1 MAKSTTSIAA
11 PSSKNAWA
19 GPLVYLTMLAV
30 GVIAFLLIRS
40 VGETLQA
47 PANVANEVAQAERA
61 IPKVDVVFHVLAT
74 LAAIVT
80 LGIFFGRVLR
90 YFGQPPVIGEV
101 LAGIVLGPSLLG
113 LLSPELASFFVPN
126 AEQDPAG
133 VVVSALTAVSR
144 LGIVL
149 YMFLVGLELNLPEL
163 RHKAHAAVA
172 ISHASILAPFVL
184 GAALALWIYPRVS
197 SADVAFTSF
206 ALFMGAAMA
215 ITAFP
220 VLARILTDQKL
231 DKTEL
236 GTLALSCA
244 AADDVTAWCLLA
256 FVIGMAQ
263 SQLSE
268 ALFVVTGAVT
278 YVAVMLLVVRPL
290 LHKILAR
297 FEDQEFPSWM
307 LPAVLV
313 AIIISGLITKTIG
326 IHTLFG
332 GFIMG
337 VVLSSNDRL
346 NEVLRAK
353 LHDLATILLLPAFFA
368 ITGLRTQITLLNSAE
383 DWLLTGLIIVVATLG
398 KFGGTLAAARLTGLS
413 WRDSSALGILMNTRG
428 LMELIA
434 LNIGLEIGVISPRL
448 FAMMVIMALVT
459 TLATAPLLHWLWGP
473 EHRKIRPAVSH
484 T

>member
-1 MAKSTTSIAA
+1 MSKSTASAAAGPARINWVGPLIYLSMIAA
-11 PSSKNAWA
+11 
-19 GPLVYLTMLAV
+19 GIV
-30 GVIAFLLIRS
+30 AFMLIRS

-47 PANVANEVAQAERA
+47 PAVVANDVAQSAKA
-61 IPKVDVVFHVLAT
+61 GPKVDVVIHVLAT

-80 LGIFFGRVLR
+80 MGIFFGRVLR

-113 LLSPELASFFVPN
+113 AVSPELANFFVPSPAN
-126 AEQDPAG
+126 DPAG
-133 VVVSALTAVSR
+133 VVVNALTAVSR

-163 RHKAHAAVA
+163 RNKAHAAVA

-220 VLARILTDQKL
+220 VLARILTDQKV

-236 GTLALSCA
+236 GIVALSCA
-244 AADDVTAWCLLA
+244 ATDDVTAWCLLA
-256 FVIGMAQ
+256 FVIGMAE
-263 SQLSE
+263 SQISE
-268 ALFVVTGAVT
+268 ALLVIVGAVT
-278 YVAVMLLVVRPL
+278 YVAVMLLLVRPL
-290 LHKILAR
+290 FNRFLAR
-297 FEDQEFPSWM
+297 WTDEEFPSWV

-313 AIIISGLITKTIG
+313 AIMISGIITKTIG

-337 VVLSSNDRL
+337 VVLSSNERL
-346 NEVLRAK
+346 REMLHAK
-353 LHDLATILLLPAFFA
+353 LYDLATILLLPAFFA
-368 ITGLRTQITLLNSAE
+368 ISGLRTQISLLNTWE
-383 DWLLTGLIIVVATLG
+383 DWMLTALIILVATIG
-398 KFGGTLAAARLTGLS
+398 KFGGTLAAARMTGMN
-413 WRDSSALGILMNTRG
+413 WRDSSILGVLMNTRG

-459 TLATAPLLHWLWGP
+459 TVATAPLLHWLWGP
-473 EHRKIRPAVSH
+473 ELRRARSAVSH

>member
-1 MAKSTTSIAA
+1 M
-11 PSSKNAWA
+11 
-19 GPLVYLTMLAV
+19 GPLVYLAMLGASV
-30 GVIAFLLIRS
+30 GAFLLIRA
-40 VGETLQA
+40 VGETLHA
-47 PANVANEVAQAERA
+47 PGVLINEVAQAERDVH
-61 IPKVDVVFHVLAT
+61 KVDVVFHVLAT
-74 LAAIVT
+74 LAAIVA
-80 LGIFFGRVLR
+80 LGIVFGRVLR
-90 YFGQPPVIGEV
+90 YLGQPPVIGEV

-113 LLSPELASFFVPN
+113 AFSPELASFFIPTLQ
-126 AEQDPAG
+126 QDPAG

-184 GAALALWIYPRVS
+184 GAALALWIYPRVA

-236 GTLALSCA
+236 GMLALSCA
-244 AADDVTAWCLLA
+244 ATDDVSAWCLLA

-263 SQLSE
+263 AQISD
-268 ALFVVTGAVT
+268 ALFVVSGAVS

-290 LHKILAR
+290 VHRLLAKFAGR
-297 FEDQEFPSWM
+297 EFPTW
-307 LPAVLV
+307 LFPTVLV
-313 AIIISGLITKTIG
+313 AIMTSALITKSIG
-326 IHTLFG
+326 IHSLFG

-368 ITGLRTQITLLNSAE
+368 ITGLRTEITLLSTPE
-383 DWLLTGLIIVVATLG
+383 DWLLTALIIVVATLG

-413 WRDSSALGILMNTRG
+413 WRDSSALGVLMNTRG

-448 FAMMVIMALVT
+448 FAMMVVMALVT
-459 TLATAPLLHWLWGP
+459 TVITAPLLHWLWGT
-473 EHRKIRPAVSH
+473 EIRRVRAAASH

>member
-1 MAKSTTSIAA
+1 M
-11 PSSKNAWA
+11 SKNTASIELRTERFNWA
-19 GPLVYLTMLAV
+19 GPLIYCLMIGAGIV
-30 GVIAFLLIRS
+30 AFLANNS
-40 VGETLQA
+40 FGVTLDA
-47 PANVANEVAQAERA
+47 PANLGSEVARSEKV
-61 IPKVDVVFHVLAT
+61 PKVDVVFHVLAT

-80 LGIFFGRVLR
+80 LGIIFGRILR
-90 YFGQPPVIGEV
+90 AFGQPPVIGEV

-113 LLSPELASFFVPN
+113 ALSPELANFFVPN
-126 AEQDPAG
+126 AASDPAG
-133 VVVSALTAVSR
+133 VVVNALTAVSR
-144 LGIVL
+144 LGIVI

-163 RHKAHAAVA
+163 RNKAHSALA
-172 ISHASILAPFVL
+172 ISHASILLPFVL

-220 VLARILTDQKL
+220 VLARILTDQNV

-236 GTLALSCA
+236 GVMALSCA
-244 AADDVTAWCLLA
+244 ATDDVTAWCLLA
-256 FVIGMAQ
+256 FVIGMAE
-263 SQLSE
+263 SQLSD
-268 ALFVVTGAVT
+268 ALLVVSGAVI
-278 YVAVMLLVVRPL
+278 YVSVMLLLVRL
-290 LHKILAR
+290 LAHRMLAR
-297 FEDQEFPSWM
+297 WEGRDLPSWI

-313 AIIISGLITKTIG
+313 AIMVSGLTTKTIG

-337 VVLSSNDRL
+337 VVLSSDERL
-346 NEVLRAK
+346 SEMLKAK

-368 ITGLRTQITLLNSAE
+368 ITGLRTQIALLNSYE
-383 DWLLTGLIIVVATLG
+383 DWVLTALIILVATAG
-398 KFGGTLAAARLTGLS
+398 KFGGTLAAARLTGMG
-413 WRDSSALGILMNTRG
+413 WRDSSILGVLMNTRG

-459 TLATAPLLHWLWGP
+459 TLITAPLLHLLWGP
-473 EHRKIRPAVSH
+473 EYRQARATFSR